1 MGDRLRNAI
10 GIPSGWT
17 KEEKR
22 KYKYLRKREITP
34 VYIIEG
40 LTKDSLAD
48 RARYWDKKLK
58 LTSYGENKI
67 LKIAEEKGKAEALVA
82 LEKLALE
89 EF

>member
-10 GIPSGWT
+10 GTPSRWT

-22 KYKYLRKREITP
+22 EDEDRKKKEITP

-40 LTKDSLAD
+40 LTKDRLAD
-48 RARYWDKKLK
+48 RVIYWDKKLK
-58 LTSYGENKI
+58 LTSYGEGKI
-67 LKIAEEKGKAEALVA
+67 LKIAEEKGKGEALVA
-82 LEKLALE
+82 LEKLALD